1 MTTQA
6 KEKCPLCTE
15 EMDLTDKQLKPCKC
29 GYEICLWC
37 WHQIM
42 EMDQKEECGGRCP
55 ACRSIYNKDRIM
67 GTSISNQILKELCA
81 DKSNFQKEQAKSQKQ
96 KPVKVQSGVTEESID
111 PYSVRVIQRR
121 LVYIVGMP
129 SEFAS
134 DKVLRQH
141 NFLGQYGKIESIIID
156 NIGANQQIPDSGRVY
171 VTFSREEEAFR
182 CIEAVNGFILD
193 GRPLKATF
201 GVTRY
206 CHVWLSNKVCRKPI
220 CSYVHQKAPPED
232 ICTKDDVAVYCAR
245 LQHLL
250 GMDTKGL
257 RSGNTLPPP
266 GDCVSRTTVCNGN
279 SKDKTCS
286 DDYGVLHNHGN
297 KNLGTLPAT
306 TLQEE
311 KKRNSTPNNQQGL
324 SASVSQELPPLG
336 PKVHHLNDQLASCGD
351 KPQASVQSANG
362 VLNSKQVTAAGNGT
376 VGTLSAKQYVNVVS
390 QGSSGSGRRF
400 TVLTRQTAS
409 SDTRSKATGQVG
421 NASSDSQ
428 KLTSANNE
436 HSDRIKISRS
446 DNVKLVSQRPE
457 EPSQM
462 IANHLTGAI
471 DKTHVDTDEKNARSD
486 INEKTVCGI
495 QMQLKESTAAHRSTV
510 LQSLRDNPMS
520 NNLPT
525 LDVKSQ
531 ISVVPDKPSDSQ
543 SASKTQLQPS
553 NHKKTAVCS
562 SDTANASDAC
572 GIANNQVLFP
582 GGKHQTSSQGE
593 DHSLYKRDKSQS
605 GDQLSSQHPGN
616 VFSPRLLTSLS
627 SIDITAKE
635 NKGIKRHVC
644 PPGFEELHRPSDSDK
659 ITSVSSPTSIMCSG
673 PDTLVQDSCSATDQP
688 DFISWVSECLEDGG
702 ETTQS
707 NRSIP
712 STLSSTDATWRSMQY
727 PASCFSG
734 ASNHFLVSPYPRGLS
749 QHTVGRIENTMNCC
763 CSHPSVSGIANH
775 MPEYWSGS
783 DHSYMSTGGYDVFSQ
798 SATLGMIAG
807 MVGTSPQQPS
817 PPVHYNDWTTGSA
830 DSDLKSPQVDHTYP
844 MYSLF

>member
-29 GYEICLWC
+29 GYEDI
-37 WHQIM
+37 I
-42 EMDQKEECGGRCP
+42 
-55 ACRSIYNKDRIM
+55 IKDL
-67 GTSISNQILKELCA
+67 TSILKELCA

-182 CIEAVNGFILD
+182 CIEVVNGFILD

-206 CHVWLSNKVCRKPI
+206 CHVWLSNKI
-220 CSYVHQKAPPED
+220 
-232 ICTKDDVAVYCAR
+232 R

-351 KPQASVQSANG
+351 KPEASVQSVNG
-362 VLNSKQVTAAGNGT
+362 NLNSKQVTAAGNGT

-462 IANHLTGAI
+462 LANHLTGAI

-659 ITSVSSPTSIMCSG
+659 ITSVSSPTSSIMCSG
-673 PDTLVQDSCSATDQP
+673 PDTLVQDSCSAKDQP

-712 STLSSTDATWRSMQY
+712 STLSSTDATWRYMQY

-775 MPEYWSGS
+775 KPEYWSGS

>member
-29 GYEICLWC
+29 GYEDI
-37 WHQIM
+37 I
-42 EMDQKEECGGRCP
+42 
-55 ACRSIYNKDRIM
+55 IKDL
-67 GTSISNQILKELCA
+67 TSILKELCA

-206 CHVWLSNKVCRKPI
+206 CHVWLSNKI
-220 CSYVHQKAPPED
+220 
-232 ICTKDDVAVYCAR
+232 R

-362 VLNSKQVTAAGNGT
+362 NLNSKQVTAAGNGT

-462 IANHLTGAI
+462 LANHLTGAI

-659 ITSVSSPTSIMCSG
+659 ITSVSSPTSSIMCSG
-673 PDTLVQDSCSATDQP
+673 PDTLVQDSCSAKDQP

-712 STLSSTDATWRSMQY
+712 STLSSTDATWRYMQY

-775 MPEYWSGS
+775 KPEYWSGS